1 MGDAGMSDG
10 YDAVA
15 DGRKSYDLAVELK
28 RQRGDAHWPNPAV
41 IAIYLPWPSRDLNP
55 NSRPHW
61 AKRARAAKKARQD
74 AATMAKHAG
83 LGVIEADRLTVTA
96 IFTPPDNR
104 PRDEDNMI
112 ANIKSY
118 LDGIADVVGINDSKW
133 TLNHR
138 RLPARPLGNV
148 RIEIEVAA

>member
-1 MGDAGMSDG
+1 MTDEYDPALDAKLS
-10 YDAVA
+10 YDAA
-15 DGRKSYDLAVELK
+15 IEAK
-28 RQRGDAHWPNPAV
+28 RRRGDAHWPPPLS
-41 IAIYLPWPSRDLNP
+41 AIMAIDLPWPSRDLNP

-83 LGVIEADRLTVTA
+83 LGAIEADRLIVTA

-118 LDGIADVVGINDSKW
+118 LDGIADVVGVNDSKW

-148 RIEIEVAA
+148 RIEVEVMA